1 MIPPQGIENIAV
13 GMASTRKMTILFCDI
28 CGYTSMSEAMI
39 PMQIFLLLNDYLACM
54 GKVIDQAGGF
64 IDKYRA

>member
-1 MIPPQGIENIAV
+1 
-13 GMASTRKMTILFCDI
+13 MASTRKMTILFCDI